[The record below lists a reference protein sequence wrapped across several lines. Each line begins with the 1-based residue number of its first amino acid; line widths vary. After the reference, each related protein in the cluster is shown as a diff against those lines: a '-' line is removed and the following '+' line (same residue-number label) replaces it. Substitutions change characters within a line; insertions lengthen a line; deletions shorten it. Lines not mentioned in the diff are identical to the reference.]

1 MKRILPLLILLLV
14 SAGAAAW
21 WYGLP
26 EKFGW
31 LSEARREFVLYGNV
45 DIRQVSLGFRVS
57 GRISELGVDEGDVV
71 KCGTVLA
78 KLDAAP
84 YEFAVR
90 SGEANAAA
98 LRATLDKLKAGPRP
112 TEIAQARAAY
122 DESLADLQ
130 NANLAYDRARQL
142 RPQGTISEANL
153 DQATAAKAMAAAR
166 SQSASEALKLLQ
178 EGSRVEDI
186 AAADAQLKAA
196 EATLASARTSL
207 ADTEL
212 RAPNDGVILSRVREN
227 GAIVSPADTVFVLS
241 LTEPV
246 WVRSYVAEPDLG
258 RVHPGMKV
266 SVTSDTQPDRPYE
279 GTIGFISPVAEFTP
293 KSVETPELRS
303 DLVYRLRIVIDRP
316 GPDLRQGMPVTVRL
330 SAPPTGGQ

>member
-1 MKRILPLLILLLV
+1 MKRVLPLVILLLV
-14 SAGAAAW
+14 AAGAAAW

-26 EKFGW
+26 EKLGW
-31 LSEARREFVLYGNV
+31 LPEARREFVLYGNV

-57 GRISELGVDEGDVV
+57 GRLAELHADEGDVV
-71 KCGTVLA
+71 KTGTVLA

-90 SGEANAAA
+90 SGEANVAA
-98 LRATLDKLKAGPRP
+98 LQATLDKLKAGPRP

-122 DESLADLQ
+122 DESVADLR

-142 RPQGTISEANL
+142 RPQGTISEASL
-153 DQATAAKAMAAAR
+153 DQATAARAMAAAR
-166 SQSASEALKLLQ
+166 SDSANEALKLLL

-186 AAADAQLKAA
+186 DAADAQLKAA
-196 EATLASARTSL
+196 QATLASARTSL
-207 ADTEL
+207 EDTQL

-227 GAIVSPADTVFVLS
+227 GAIASPADTVFVLS

-246 WVRSYVAEPDLG
+246 WVRTYVAEPDLG
-258 RVHPGMKV
+258 RIHPGMKV
-266 SVTSDTQPDRPYE
+266 AVTSDTAPDKPYE

-293 KSVETPELRS
+293 KSVETPELRT
-303 DLVYRLRIVIDRP
+303 DLVYRLRIVIDKP
-316 GPDLRQGMPVTVRL
+316 GLDLRQGMPVTVRF
-330 SAPPTGGQ
+330 PTPTAGGQ